1 MGFGALF
8 LGIMFF
14 YDVPIFLSHSSSE
27 AAYIALD
34 IFPDAIGWILF
45 FFGLRALSQK
55 AEGFE
60 RLRFAPLFGLAFSVL
75 SLLKDTLFFSSF
87 YTVEEKNVQQ
97 IFAGISFDVCL
108 RILEMGFLVLLFSKT
123 AKVCKEKKEDKIASA
138 HQMCTR
144 IAVAE
149 GILFVLSSL
158 LGAFGL
164 LPSIVPVI
172 SGLENLFMVF
182 LVWFGAISMVRA
194 ELRISE

>member
-8 LGIMFF
+8 LGIMFL
-14 YDVPIFLSHSSSE
+14 YDVPIFLAHSSSE

-45 FFGLRALSQK
+45 FFGLRSLSKK

-60 RLRFAPLFGLAFSVL
+60 KLRFVPLFMLVLSLL

-87 YTVEEKNVQQ
+87 YTMSEKNVQQ

-108 RILEMGFLVLLFSKT
+108 RVLEIGFLVLLFSKT
-123 AKVCKEKKEDKIASA
+123 AKVCKKSKEEKIASA
-138 HQMCTR
+138 HGMSAR
-144 IAVAE
+144 IAIVE
-149 GILFVLSSL
+149 GILFVISSL
-158 LGAFGL
+158 LGAFGQ
-164 LPSIVPVI
+164 LPSVVPVL

-182 LVWFGAISMVRA
+182 LVWYGAISMVRA
-194 ELRISE
+194 MLRVSE